1 MRVIFTTCRSD
12 EAEEL
17 ASRLVEERLV
27 ACANLL
33 TGVRSIFHWQGE
45 VCREEEVVVL
55 METTADRIDSATARL
70 RALHSYDVPKIIVI
84 EPERCNDDYRSWLR
98 SVVGAATR

>member
-1 MRVIFTTCRSD
+1 MRVIFTTCRPD
-12 EAEEL
+12 EADAL

-33 TGVRSIFHWQGE
+33 PGVRSVFHWQGE
-45 VCREEEVVVL
+45 VCREEEVVLL
-55 METTADRIDSATARL
+55 METTALRVEAAVVRL

-84 EPERCNDDYRSWLR
+84 EPERCDEAYRTWLGE
-98 SVVGAATR
+98 VVDGAAK